1 MATNNTTI
9 ESLLP
14 TPDIG
19 LLEQTE
25 YRTFDCL
32 IAAGFCVC
40 LLIGLPGNCLAL
52 SYFIQTNK
60 RNLSTILYMA
70 ACTIDILSSVVHL
83 PVTFNLFNKRNPGLL
98 SNSVFCSVWNTLLF
112 VLQPM
117 SVFVVMLVSL
127 TRAIV
132 IVSPFYRVKKK
143 YVILSM
149 IVALLFYVSWNLQS
163 LIVNGTYKYSYGF
176 GYCLFITYDNIAI
189 ADMINYTVCMGVPT
203 LIVFGACVVS
213 IWKLQNGNMTNET
226 QNRKRKSSIT
236 IIYFTVIFLLCN
248 FTTFLNSTLF
258 TAAELFYGSY
268 YPGPIYRNSFMF
280 FYSWL
285 LSEIFCTVLNASL
298 NPVLYFYRMREM
310 RAWVKRLVGVTSFV
324 APVPTD

>member
-1 MATNNTTI
+1 MATNNTT
-9 ESLLP
+9 
-14 TPDIG
+14 PDIR

-52 SYFIQTNK
+52 SYFIQTKK
-60 RNLSTILYMA
+60 RNLSTILYMTA
-70 ACTIDILSSVVHL
+70 STIDILSSVVHL
-83 PVTFNLFNKRNPGLL
+83 PVTFNLYNQREPGLL

-117 SVFVVMLVSL
+117 SVFVVMLLSL

-143 YVILSM
+143 YVIVSM
-149 IVALLFYVSWNLQS
+149 IVALLFHVGWNLQS
-163 LIVNGTYKYSYGF
+163 LIVSGKYEYSYGF
-176 GYCLFITYDNIAI
+176 GYCLFITYDYIAF
-189 ADMINYTVCMGVPT
+189 ADMINYTICMGVPT
-203 LIVFGACVVS
+203 LIVFVACIIS
-213 IWKLQNGNMTNET
+213 IWKLNNETMTNET
-226 QNRKRKSSIT
+226 QRRKRQSSIT
-236 IIYFTVIFLLCN
+236 IIYFTVLFLLCN
-248 FTTFLNSTLF
+248 FITFINSTLLTITEIF
-258 TAAELFYGSY
+258 CGSY
-268 YPGPIYRNSFMF
+268 YTGPIYRNSFII

-310 RAWVKRLVGVTSFV
+310 RVWVKKLVGRSSFV